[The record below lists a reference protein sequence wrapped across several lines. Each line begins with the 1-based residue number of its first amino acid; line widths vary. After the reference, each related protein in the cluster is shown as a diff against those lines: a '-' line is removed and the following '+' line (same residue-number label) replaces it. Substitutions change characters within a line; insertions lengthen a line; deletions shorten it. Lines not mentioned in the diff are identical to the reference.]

1 MTPGPTPSSRENSVK
16 EDPKKRSR
24 SYNGQKTYSGVPE
37 EKYDGASYTSPYWD
51 SYGRKEFSYQ
61 GGLGSYNGG
70 DLDRGPLYSDYGGY
84 IYPTERGN
92 GCGGSGGLEPGWR
105 RALSEPGLPVILLV
119 AGAYAVYVL
128 NNAIP
133 TMFRRRKKGARKVKG
148 WMIWW
153 LSVRRPGFEFSRRVF
168 FCLSGPEMFPDWG
181 EWWFLLLG

>member
-1 MTPGPTPSSRENSVK
+1 MIKMTPGPTPSSRENSVK

-24 SYNGQKTYSGVPE
+24 SYSGQKTYSGVPE

-92 GCGGSGGLEPGWR
+92 GCGGGLEPGWR

-133 TMFRRRKKGARKVKG
+133 TMFRRRKKRSTESERLDDLVVVGKKTWV
-148 WMIWW
+148 
-153 LSVRRPGFEFSRRVF
+153 
-168 FCLSGPEMFPDWG
+168 
-181 EWWFLLLG
+181 

>member
-1 MTPGPTPSSRENSVK
+1 MIKMTPGPTPSSRENSVK

-133 TMFRRRKKGARKVKG
+133 TMFRRRKKRSRQRIETRQKATTT
-148 WMIWW
+148 
-153 LSVRRPGFEFSRRVF
+153 SRRGRRRRRKSRS
-168 FCLSGPEMFPDWG
+168 CRHHP
-181 EWWFLLLG
+181 LLQAGRSSC